1 LCGWRGQGPGWWSLL
16 LLQSKGGAVLS
27 GCSGGRLL
35 APHLFMA
42 QGCGDDM
49 TKPNSLR
56 RSSSDG
62 CCLRTGSFA
71 SSRICPAKGVCTLC
85 TLLCTAA
92 FGPSLWSLSVATSCA
107 GLCCRRHDFAAWIV
121 GFLGRSGFSGNV
133 SGGVCGRR
141 PIRRQSEGVWDPDFS
156 SGQPWFGGS
165 ARLWRPGLATLLIF
179 PSSEHT
185 QEWNSDPDGWD
196 AAVENWL
203 RYGPPSS
210 ALSL

>member
-1 LCGWRGQGPGWWSLL
+1 
-16 LLQSKGGAVLS
+16 
-27 GCSGGRLL
+27 
-35 APHLFMA
+35 MA

-71 SSRICPAKGVCTLC
+71 SSRFVRPKGCAHC
-85 TLLCTAA
+85 AHFCARAA
-92 FGPSLWSLSVATSCA
+92 FGPLLWSLSVATSCA

-141 PIRRQSEGVWDPDFS
+141 PIRRQSKGVWDPDSS

-179 PSSEHT
+179 PSYAGVEFRSGRLGRGGGELAP
-185 QEWNSDPDGWD
+185 ERP
-196 AAVENWL
+196 AVVVQFPMTARL
-203 RYGPPSS
+203 RATRLRGPRAGRPGLCPCSS
-210 ALSL
+210 RPPFRSRSLDH